1 MLLARRPPLLA
12 RNRGRGAGRGADDG
26 CSSSRCATSPRSS
39 RWASS
44 TSSRCSSSPRSGA
57 SGSASRRRWRA
68 RWRSTSSTSRRPAG
82 FAITGGE
89 NWVALVVFFLAAALT
104 SSLTEVARR
113 RATEAEQRRQE
124 ADLAAEM
131 ARLLLR
137 GGRLEETL
145 PAVSERL
152 ARAFALPSA
161 SITATAVPGTFPLR
175 EGAAPDRDAQRRR
188 AGGRPAPDPGAH
200 RARRWSRCW
209 PPRWSATR

>member
-1 MLLARRPPLLA
+1 MLLTRRPPLWLGIVAAAAGVTLTTLVVFALRAVAPVVSLGVVYLVAVLVIASTWGVWLGLA
-12 RNRGRGAGRGADDG
+12 TALASALAFNFFHIPPTGRF
-26 CSSSRCATSPRSS
+26 T
-39 RWASS
+39 
-44 TSSRCSSSPRSGA
+44 
-57 SGSASRRRWRA
+57 
-68 RWRSTSSTSRRPAG
+68 
-82 FAITGGE
+82 ITGVE

-161 SITATAVPGTFPLR
+161 SITATAVRAPSRCARGHDRSGRSASTGLR
-175 EGAAPDRDAQRRR
+175 TPC
-188 AGGRPAPDPGAH
+188 AGSRCGSS
-200 RARRWSRCW
+200 RRWRRCW